1 MDKLTVVHPDNGIS
15 LRAKR
20 HEKTQRNLTRM
31 FLSERSQSEK
41 ATYFRTLWHSRKG
54 KTKRSVFS
62 RGSCRVG
69 MKRGAQRMFRV
80 VEILSRVS

>member
-1 MDKLTVVHPDNGIS
+1 MVHPDKGIS

-20 HEKTQRNLTRM
+20 HEKTQRNLM

-41 ATYFRTLWHSRKG
+41 ATYFRTLWHSGKG

-69 MKRGAQRMFRV
+69 MKSGAQRMFRV
-80 VEILSRVS
+80 VEILCRVS